1 MPSPR
6 RPVLLAVAAVL
17 ASTAF
22 AGFFRDTTPPPAL
35 RDRLPPRAASVRPSV
50 RPAASPPHARPA
62 APALAARWSA
72 TGQISAIRA
81 IDLAG
86 GVTEIPLDAPRSLD
100 EPLEAPPGAVELE
113 LTLAGPLTLSA
124 WTSRGPVTLALDL
137 HTLSVP
143 LDDPDAETVR
153 IELALPEN
161 PEALAAD
168 QLSEQVREG
177 AVATPW

>member
-1 MPSPR
+1 MPSAR
-6 RPVLLAVAAVL
+6 RPVLLAVAVAL
-17 ASTAF
+17 CATAF
-22 AGFFRDTTPPPAL
+22 AGFSRGTTPPPAL
-35 RDRLPPRAASVRPSV
+35 RDRPPPRASSVRPSTT
-50 RPAASPPHARPA
+50 PPHARPA

-86 GVTEIPLDAPRSLD
+86 GVTQVPLDAPRSLD
-100 EPLEAPPGAVELE
+100 EPLEPPPGAVELE
-113 LTLAGPLTLSA
+113 LTLAGPLTLRS
-124 WTSRGPVTLALDL
+124 WSSRDPVTLTLDL
-137 HTLSVP
+137 RTLSVP

-153 IELALPEN
+153 IELVLPED
-161 PEALAAD
+161 PATLAAD